1 MIRNT
6 NNIFIVFVLLIL
18 SLSQLLA
25 FENETTSYK
34 SKVLYSKYTN
44 YPKVVFTKQRFNVS
58 LELSIFL
65 PDDQFFKIATNI
77 GDGEN
82 IELLEKDL
90 IWYMNENNKYE
101 TTLLFKAQEENF
113 VFPDIRVTVLSRDGN
128 IFDSEI
134 VIKPKIDFRQ
144 IAINQEQYSNIIASE
159 LEIKSVKSRQ
169 YSNEEIMV
177 LLEIDG
183 IDGNLEE
190 FFLSKYKNQGIK
202 DIEIKDNKQKI
213 FYFVMVPIFEK
224 ELNFEYYNPNESQ
237 FVKVQVPIDVKEE
250 LVSTQTDLNPY
261 ENDFDFYKRI
271 AFIIFILLLLML
283 YLFKSKKIFLFLA
296 LVCMVYLIILI
307 LPNKT
312 LLLKANE
319 KVYILPT
326 QNSTIFKILRNNEEV
341 EVLGT
346 NGTQEYKKVLFKN
359 NQIGWIKND

>member
-1 MIRNT
+1 MIRKS
-6 NNIFIVFVLLIL
+6 NNIFIVFVLFIL
-18 SLSQLLA
+18 SFANLFALESQ
-25 FENETTSYK
+25 ENIYK
-34 SKVLYSKYTN
+34 SKVLYSKYKN

-65 PDDQFFKIATNI
+65 PDDQFFKITTNI
-77 GDGEN
+77 GDGKN

-101 TTLLFKAQEENF
+101 TTLLFKAQDDDFE
-113 VFPDIRVTVLSRDGN
+113 FPNITVTVLNRDGD
-128 IFDSEI
+128 IFDSE
-134 VIKPKIDFRQ
+134 VVKKPVIDFRK
-144 IAINQEQYSNIIASE
+144 IAINQEHYSNIIASQ
-159 LEIKSVKSRQ
+159 LEVKSAKARQ

-183 IDGNLEE
+183 NEGNLEE

-202 DIEIKDNKQKI
+202 DIEIKDSQQKI

-224 ELNFEYYNPNESQ
+224 ELSFEYYNPLKSQ
-237 FVKVQVPIDVKEE
+237 FIKIDVPIDIKEE

-271 AFIIFILLLLML
+271 ALIIFILLLLMV
-283 YLFKSKKIFLFLA
+283 YLFKSKKIFLIIA
-296 LVCMVYLIILI
+296 LICMIYLIVLL

-312 LLLKANE
+312 LILKANE

-326 QNSTIFKILRNNEEV
+326 QNSTVFKILRHNEEV

-346 NGTQEYKKVLFKN
+346 NDTQKYKKVLFKN